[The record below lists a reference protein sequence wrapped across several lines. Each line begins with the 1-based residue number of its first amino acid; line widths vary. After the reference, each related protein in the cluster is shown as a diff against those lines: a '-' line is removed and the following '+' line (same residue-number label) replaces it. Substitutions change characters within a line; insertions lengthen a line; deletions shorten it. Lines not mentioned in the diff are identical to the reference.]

1 MSEEDKKV
9 VDEVKETDTYLGETD
24 DLQDD
29 ESWLD
34 EIDLETKEE
43 TKI

>member
-1 MSEEDKKV
+1 MNEEDKKV
-9 VDEVKETDTYLGETD
+9 IDETKESDTYLGETD

-34 EIDLETKEE
+34 EIDLESQEDAKN
-43 TKI
+43 